1 MCLCERVLPLSSSL
15 CVCYVSWP
23 FFSVH
28 SIHSTFVDSAPFF
41 NLSKSIMS
49 FSDSDDGGHQDT
61 ARPTTPPATFV
72 EPYTAFTTIPR
83 AAPGTP
89 CCGISTLLHNP
100 NGHTTLLVT
109 SAIKVADGL
118 TAGAFVA
125 YTIKVGVS
133 TSLSN
138 LRVPTPPKFS
148 FAYSA

>member
-1 MCLCERVLPLSSSL
+1 
-15 CVCYVSWP
+15 
-23 FFSVH
+23 
-28 SIHSTFVDSAPFF
+28 
-41 NLSKSIMS
+41 MS

-61 ARPTTPPATFV
+61 RPTTPPMSYT

-100 NGHTTLLVT
+100 HGHTTLLVT
-109 SAIKVADGL
+109 SAVKVADGL

-133 TSLSN
+133 VFSGN
-138 LRVPTPPKFS
+138 LCVPHPSSFGLRTPRDSQAVPPMT
-148 FAYSA
+148 